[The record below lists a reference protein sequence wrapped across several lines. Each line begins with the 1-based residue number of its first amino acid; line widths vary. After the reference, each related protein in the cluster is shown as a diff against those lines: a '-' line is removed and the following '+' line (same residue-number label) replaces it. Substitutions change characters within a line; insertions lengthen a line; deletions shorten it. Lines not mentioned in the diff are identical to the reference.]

1 MLIQLKDFDGEPV
14 GLIETNTDSWET
26 ITRVV
31 NEALAHAE
39 SVCDDEEY
47 GGDMSEPFYKYLDEN
62 GMSRVFIEDS
72 IEVSI

>member
-14 GLIETNTDSWET
+14 GLIETNTDSWAT

-31 NEALAHAE
+31 NEAVAHAE

-47 GGDMSEPFYKYLDEN
+47 GGNISEPFYKYLDEN

-72 IEVSI
+72 IEVGI